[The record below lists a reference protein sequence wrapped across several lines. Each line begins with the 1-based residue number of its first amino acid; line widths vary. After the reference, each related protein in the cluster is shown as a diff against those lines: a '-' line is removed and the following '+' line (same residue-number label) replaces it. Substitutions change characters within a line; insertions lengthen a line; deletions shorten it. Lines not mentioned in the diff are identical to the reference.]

1 MKFGEKDIMDMASFV
16 WIWSIAGG
24 VCVGTRGG
32 GRIQAVGGFL
42 HVGESI
48 RVCLFVCLYLCFFV
62 SFFLHLFVC
71 LFVCL
76 FVPVFLCFFF
86 SSFVCL
92 FVCLFVRS
100 FVRLFLRLF
109 VFYCDSCSFDC

>member
-48 RVCLFVCLYLCFFV
+48 RVCLFVCTCV
-62 SFFLHLFVC
+62 SLFL
-71 LFVCL
+71 
-76 FVPVFLCFFF
+76 FFF
-86 SSFVCL
+86 ICL

-100 FVRLFLRLF
+100 FV
-109 VFYCDSCSFDC
+109 CSFACSFFIVIVVHLIARLMSPRSPRSTGFT